1 VWESP
6 IRVLA
11 CVGASRHR
19 RGCPFDLS
27 CGGPPRVRGRGERH
41 NENNKQRFVAAR
53 LKVTSMLFGLKS
65 RVGNFTANWPMI
77 CLLVL
82 SLTAA
87 AGTAFAQ
94 TLGSVESTSKQPPDK
109 DGVPPGGCMPIGLTA
124 SGEIVFPFAC
134 RALIERQR
142 GIVDQ
147 QKPAARDAKP
157 VPGEKQATPPAAF
170 PAQATAPAR

>member
-1 VWESP
+1 
-6 IRVLA
+6 
-11 CVGASRHR
+11 
-19 RGCPFDLS
+19 
-27 CGGPPRVRGRGERH
+27 
-41 NENNKQRFVAAR
+41 
-53 LKVTSMLFGLKS
+53 MLFGLKS
-65 RVGNFTANWPMI
+65 RVGNFTADWPMI

-82 SLTAA
+82 SLTAV
-87 AGTAFAQ
+87 AGTAFAH

-147 QKPAARDAKP
+147 QNPAARDA
-157 VPGEKQATPPAAF
+157 EKQATPPAAF